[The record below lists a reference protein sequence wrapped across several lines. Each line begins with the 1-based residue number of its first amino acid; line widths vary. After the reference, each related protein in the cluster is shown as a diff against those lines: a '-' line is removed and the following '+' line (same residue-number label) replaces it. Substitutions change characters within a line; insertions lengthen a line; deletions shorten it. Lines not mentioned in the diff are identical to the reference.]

1 MMKRFFLAI
10 FADGGR
16 GPPVA
21 RKGSGTP
28 LPGGDQ
34 HRGGK
39 KRLERQ
45 QTKAQGT
52 EHSASNYSIRR
63 KQLPES
69 P

>member
-1 MMKRFFLAI
+1 MKRFFLAI
-10 FADGGR
+10 FADGAR

-21 RKGSGTP
+21 MKGSGTP

-39 KRLERQ
+39 KRRERQ

>member
-1 MMKRFFLAI
+1 MKRFFLAI

-52 EHSASNYSIRR
+52 EHSAR
-63 KQLPES
+63 KLFDTPKTVARVAG
-69 P
+69 